1 MKKRGKLCL
10 RAAYAAY
17 YQGDVI
23 HVGGC
28 TGQKRVQVKVKC
40 AIFLPENR
48 ITVAI
53 SSLALLFLLLKMT
66 HGLIVD
72 RAL

>member
-1 MKKRGKLCL
+1 MKNRGKLCL

-40 AIFLPENR
+40 AI
-48 ITVAI
+48 
-53 SSLALLFLLLKMT
+53 SYLKI
-66 HGLIVD
+66 G
-72 RAL
+72 